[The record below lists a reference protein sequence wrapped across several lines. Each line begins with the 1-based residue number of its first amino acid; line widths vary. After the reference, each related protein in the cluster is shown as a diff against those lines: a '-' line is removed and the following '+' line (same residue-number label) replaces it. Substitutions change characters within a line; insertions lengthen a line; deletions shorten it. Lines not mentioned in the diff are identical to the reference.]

1 MPRITMK
8 DARRLGLA
16 GVKRSLATRKPKPLT
31 PQQMVIVQIVTA
43 LGMPVPVF
51 EHRFHPVRE
60 WSMDVAWPDARIFL
74 EIEGGVWTGGRH
86 TRGKG
91 FLGDIEKYNAAA
103 VLGWRLL
110 RCTPE
115 QLADGS
121 IFGQVKEAMG
131 LLEDCE

>member
-8 DARRLGLA
+8 EARRLGLA
-16 GVKRSLATRKPKPLT
+16 GTRKLLATRKPKPLT

-51 EHRFHPVRE
+51 EHRFCPGRK
-60 WSMDVAWPDARIFL
+60 WAMDVAWPDSKIFL

-91 FLGDIEKYNAAA
+91 FMGDMEKYNAAA

-115 QLADGS
+115 QMADGS
-121 IFGQVKEAMG
+121 IFVQVKEAMEG
-131 LLEDCE
+131 CK